1 MAEYRPLTLTELNTT
16 LFHSFQRRQ
25 VVTDCWRRVEGK
37 WVIQPDPFIDDWTPE
52 DYAFLVDCLKNTLST
67 GGMVYG
73 AFIDGALKGF
83 TSVEGKPLGS
93 RGQYLDLTSIHVS
106 RDARGHGIG
115 KALYLGPLGGGD
127 SGFLPGHGLC
137 GGGGVPAC
145 PCGAGAL

>member
-115 KALYLGPLGGGD
+115 KALFALAKEFARD
-127 SGFLPGHGLC
+127 R
-137 GGGGVPAC
+137 
-145 PCGAGAL
+145 GAEKLYISAHSAVETQADRKSVV